1 MISATKT
8 IKANNSDTDKKSN
21 KCIKEL
27 LYEAY
32 DNAQV
37 EYNILLQASIDTT
50 KQLNSAKSK
59 LDKEQVKYNYP
70 HMKLV
75 WLQLKQQHWLNCCQ
89 FE

>member
-1 MISATKT
+1 MINATKT

-59 LDKEQVKYNYP
+59 LDKEQV
-70 HMKLV
+70 
-75 WLQLKQQHWLNCCQ
+75 QLSSYEAGMAAAKAAALA
-89 FE
+89 